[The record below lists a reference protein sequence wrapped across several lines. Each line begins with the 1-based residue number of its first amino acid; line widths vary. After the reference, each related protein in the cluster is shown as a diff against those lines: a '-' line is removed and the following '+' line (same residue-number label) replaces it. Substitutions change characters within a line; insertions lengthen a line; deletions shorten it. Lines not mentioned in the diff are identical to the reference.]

1 MIRAYPRSSAASI
14 AFDFPL
20 RSSVPSGVNG
30 FGPPSNPCYP
40 CSSVVSFA
48 LWISFVFLRVLC
60 DKKA

>member
-20 RSSVPSGVNG
+20 RSSVPSGVNV
-30 FGPPSNPCYP
+30 FGPPGNP

-60 DKKA
+60 GKKA